1 MTLAHRQGAQA
12 RAQEAR
18 EDQALMELVAAQQPI
33 AQAQLIRR
41 LMARV
46 RRATRAILR
55 DPADADDATQQCLIE
70 LLKSAKSFRGE
81 GSVEA
86 WSDRIVVRTTM
97 RYVKARARA
106 AARVAGDA
114 DPDAQQSRGADTP
127 ALAEG
132 LPRPVQEYLE
142 QLSPS
147 RRTALVLRHVLGYS
161 VAEIAE
167 LTGVSPN
174 TVKDRLLTAR
184 REFRRMIRRDLALAP
199 GAARRSA

>member
-1 MTLAHRQGAQA
+1 MPG
-12 RAQEAR
+12 
-18 EDQALMELVAAQQPI
+18 
-33 AQAQLIRR
+33 
-41 LMARV
+41 
-46 RRATRAILR
+46 
-55 DPADADDATQQCLIE
+55 
-70 LLKSAKSFRGE
+70 
-81 GSVEA
+81 
-86 WSDRIVVRTTM
+86 
-97 RYVKARARA
+97 
-106 AARVAGDA
+106 VAGDA